1 VEAGGAEKGPTS
13 GGEGHLSTDVGPVA
27 DFEERHFRIVNAGG
41 LEIGVIRWKN
51 RFFAVHN
58 RCPHQKGPLCL
69 GIVSGRL
76 VASEPGAMDVDDEV
90 PIIACPWHGWEF
102 DLERG
107 RALWEEGYAA
117 KVVPVRVE
125 DGRVLLDIGRG
136 RREAAV

>member
-1 VEAGGAEKGPTS
+1 MS
-13 GGEGHLSTDVGPVA
+13 IDVGPVA
-27 DFEERHFRIVNAGG
+27 DFEERRFRIVNAGG
-41 LEIGVIRWKN
+41 HELGVLRWQD

-76 VASEPGAMDVDDEV
+76 VGRAPGSMEVDDDV
-90 PIIACPWHGWEF
+90 PVIACPWHGWEF

-125 DGRVLLDIGRG
+125 RGRVLVDVGRSA
-136 RREAAV
+136 RDPAV

>member
-1 VEAGGAEKGPTS
+1 MS
-13 GGEGHLSTDVGPVA
+13 IDVGPVA
-27 DFEERHFRIVNAGG
+27 DFEERRFRIVNAGG
-41 LEIGVIRWKN
+41 HELGVLRWQD

-76 VASEPGAMDVDDEV
+76 VGSAPGSMEVDEDVPV
-90 PIIACPWHGWEF
+90 IACPWHGWEF

-107 RALWEEGYAA
+107 RALWAEGYAA

-125 DGRVLLDIGRG
+125 RGRVLVDVGRG
-136 RREAAV
+136 ARDPAV

>member
-1 VEAGGAEKGPTS
+1 
-13 GGEGHLSTDVGPVA
+13 LSIDVGPVA
-27 DFEERHFRIVNAGG
+27 DFEERRFRIVNAGG
-41 LEIGVIRWKN
+41 HELGVLRWQD

-76 VASEPGAMDVDDEV
+76 VGSAPGSMEVDDDV
-90 PIIACPWHGWEF
+90 PVVACPWHGWEF

-125 DGRVLLDIGRG
+125 RGRVLVDVGRSA
-136 RREAAV
+136 RDPAV

>member
-1 VEAGGAEKGPTS
+1 MS
-13 GGEGHLSTDVGPVA
+13 IDVGPVA
-27 DFEERHFRIVNAGG
+27 DFEERHFRIVNAAGY
-41 LEIGVIRWKN
+41 EIGVLRWQD

-76 VASEPGAMDVDDEV
+76 VASAPGSMEVDDDV
-90 PIIACPWHGWEF
+90 PVIACPWHGWEF

-117 KVVPVRVE
+117 KVVPVHVKS
-125 DGRVLLDIGRG
+125 GRVLLDIGR
-136 RREAAV
+136 RA

>member
-1 VEAGGAEKGPTS
+1 
-13 GGEGHLSTDVGPVA
+13 
-27 DFEERHFRIVNAGG
+27 VNAGG
-41 LEIGVIRWKN
+41 HEIGVLRWKD

-76 VASEPGAMDVDDEV
+76 VASAPGAMEVDDDV
-90 PIIACPWHGWEF
+90 PIVACPWHGWEF

-117 KVVPVRVE
+117 KVVPVHI
-125 DGRVLLDIGRG
+125 DGGRVLLDIGRG
-136 RREAAV
+136 GRETAG

>member
-1 VEAGGAEKGPTS
+1 
-13 GGEGHLSTDVGPVA
+13 LSIDVGPVA
-27 DFEERHFRIVNAGG
+27 DFEERRFRIVNAGG
-41 LEIGVIRWKN
+41 HELGVLRWQD

-76 VASEPGAMDVDDEV
+76 VGSTPGSMEVDEDVPV
-90 PIIACPWHGWEF
+90 VACPWHGWEF

-125 DGRVLLDIGRG
+125 RGRVLVDVGR
-136 RREAAV
+136 AARDPAV